1 MPRCCL
7 ARGLCLQPGGL
18 PGGAAVPGALA
29 CTSHNCSRG
38 EGGKDTRKKEHSG
51 ERARNSGRRGGDSKT
66 WWPRVETSSQ
76 LLTQEAHSFLGWLF
90 FPITVLPML
99 APVHAECVLSHFSRL
114 FPTLWT
120 ESSSFSSPNVCR
132 RLQKYSTERLTHTW
146 RSCVTAGVKC
156 VRRGHQVQS

>member
-1 MPRCCL
+1 MAPRLRQWRGCMPRCCL

-51 ERARNSGRRGGDSKT
+51 ERARNRGRRGGDSKT

-90 FPITVLPML
+90 FPITVLPKSDNITL
-99 APVHAECVLSHFSRL
+99 LFDCSRIPFQSCSRL
-114 FPTLWT
+114 L
-120 ESSSFSSPNVCR
+120 
-132 RLQKYSTERLTHTW
+132 STIFQNFFL
-146 RSCVTAGVKC
+146 K
-156 VRRGHQVQS
+156 